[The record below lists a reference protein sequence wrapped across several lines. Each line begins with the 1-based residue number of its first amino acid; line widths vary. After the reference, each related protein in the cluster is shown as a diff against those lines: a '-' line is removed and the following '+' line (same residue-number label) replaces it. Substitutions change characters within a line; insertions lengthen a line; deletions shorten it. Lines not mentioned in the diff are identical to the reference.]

1 MNEKYKNLFKKL
13 GLAGFLFFLIKGILW
28 LVFGTALFKWLKGC
42 VITGAL
48 LSFPLCI
55 YSQQAKLD
63 SLFSVFKHLSI
74 QKDKTLFN
82 YKNQNCERAFFCKLE
97 DHYLL
102 NHKLPMSFR
111 LGSAQYTN
119 AMEYPNQWRL
129 VDPAI
134 KSAKN
139 ALSD

>member
-28 LVFGTALFKWLKGC
+28 LVFGIALIKWLKGR
-42 VITGAL
+42 ITTGAL

-63 SLFSVFKHLSI
+63 SLFSVFKHSSI

-102 NHKLPMSFR
+102 NNKLPMSFR

-119 AMEYPNQWRL
+119 AMEYPNQWRF

-134 KSAKN
+134 KSERN
-139 ALSD
+139 AQSD